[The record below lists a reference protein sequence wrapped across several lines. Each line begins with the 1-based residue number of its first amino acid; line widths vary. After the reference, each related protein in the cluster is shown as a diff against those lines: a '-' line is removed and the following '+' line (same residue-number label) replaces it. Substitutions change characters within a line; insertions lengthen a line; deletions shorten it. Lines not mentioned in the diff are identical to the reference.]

1 MSREMKDSGLEW
13 VAEIPATWMTGRLK
27 NYFSFGKGLP
37 ITKDNLVEAGIPVI
51 SYGQIHSKQNT
62 GTGLNDALFRYVNED
77 FLSTNPNS
85 LVKKGDFIF
94 ADTSEDHDG
103 CGNCV
108 YVDSNQTLFAGYHTI
123 ILSGNEST
131 DNRYLAYLF
140 KTDAWRNQIR
150 SKVFGIKVYS
160 VTKKILSETTIICPP
175 PCDQKKIADYLDDQ
189 CSVLDSVLTR
199 TRASIEEY
207 KKLKQAAITQAVT
220 KGIHKGVEMA
230 SSKREWIRAYPKHWK
245 EIRIKWLLDERK
257 EHSTEG
263 KEEPLSMSQKYGL
276 IPTKEMDM
284 VPNIAASFVGAKLA
298 YKGDLV
304 FNKLKAHLG
313 VFAVSAYDGLVSPDY
328 AVYYATGLANMKYLE
343 YLFKTPQYIAEFKK
357 KSTGVGAGL
366 TRLYTAG
373 LYSIYCALPPIDEQ
387 KEIAEYL
394 DRTCS
399 EIDTLIAKKEQYLVE
414 LENYKKSLIY
424 EYVTGKKEVR

>member
-1 MSREMKDSGLEW
+1 MSREMKDSGIEW
-13 VAEIPATWMTGRLK
+13 IGSLPSTWKICKVKNCFVRKNDKAMQEDPVILSLARSGVKIRDISKNEGQIAESYYNYNPVEPGDLLLNPMDLYSGANCSISEVTGVISPAYINLKAKTGVNPRYFDYYFKTQYWAMAFFAHGKGVSFDNRWTMSADSLLNYYIPLPPVAE
-27 NYFSFGKGLP
+27 
-37 ITKDNLVEAGIPVI
+37 
-51 SYGQIHSKQNT
+51 Q
-62 GTGLNDALFRYVNED
+62 
-77 FLSTNPNS
+77 
-85 LVKKGDFIF
+85 
-94 ADTSEDHDG
+94 
-103 CGNCV
+103 
-108 YVDSNQTLFAGYHTI
+108 NQTAVFL
-123 ILSGNEST
+123 
-131 DNRYLAYLF
+131 D
-140 KTDAWRNQIR
+140 K
-150 SKVFGIKVYS
+150 KCFGI
-160 VTKKILSETTIICPP
+160 
-175 PCDQKKIADYLDDQ
+175 
-189 CSVLDSVLTR
+189 DSTMER

-207 KKLKQAAITQAVT
+207 KKLKQAVITQAVT

-230 SSKREWIRAYPKHWK
+230 SSKREWIRTYPKHWK

-257 EHSTEG
+257 EHSAEG
-263 KEEPLSMSQKYGL
+263 REEPLSMSQKYGL

-284 VPNIAASFVGAKLA
+284 VPNMATSFVGAKLA

-373 LYSIYCALPPIDEQ
+373 LYSIYCALPPLDEQ
-387 KEIAEYL
+387 KEIADYL

-414 LENYKKSLIY
+414 LENYKKALIY
-424 EYVTGKKEVR
+424 EYVTGKKEVPEN

>member
-1 MSREMKDSGLEW
+1 MGREMKDSGIAW
-13 VAEIPATWMTGRLK
+13 VGKIPATWDVERGK
-27 NYFSFGKGLP
+27 NILQKLDRPVKDDDGV
-37 ITKDNLVEAGIPVI
+37 ITCFRDGEVTLRSNRREDGFTISLQEAGYQGIEPGDLVVHGMDGFAGAIGVSDSRGKATPVLNVLD
-51 SYGQIHSKQNT
+51 STQSKEYIMFYLRNMAYT
-62 GTGLNDALFRYVNED
+62 GV
-77 FLSTNPNS
+77 FLSLATGIRVRSCDTNWNK
-85 LVKKGDFIF
+85 LK
-94 ADTSEDHDG
+94 
-103 CGNCV
+103 
-108 YVDSNQTLFAGYHTI
+108 TLPYI
-123 ILSGNEST
+123 IPSIDEQG
-131 DNRYLAYLF
+131 
-140 KTDAWRNQIR
+140 
-150 SKVFGIKVYS
+150 
-160 VTKKILSETTIICPP
+160 
-175 PCDQKKIADYLDDQ
+175 KIAYFLKSQ
-189 CSVLDSVLTR
+189 CTEIDSVLTR

-207 KKLKQAAITQAVT
+207 KKLKQAVITQAVT

-263 KEEPLSMSQKYGL
+263 REEPLSMSQKYGL

-284 VPNIAASFVGAKLA
+284 VPNMAASFVGAKLA

-373 LYSIYCALPPIDEQ
+373 LYSIYCALPPLDEQ
-387 KEIAEYL
+387 KEIADYL

>member
-1 MSREMKDSGLEW
+1 MSREMKDSGIEW
-13 VAEIPATWMTGRLK
+13 IGSLPSTWKICKVKNCFVRKNDKAMQEDPVILSLARSGVKIRDISKNEGQIAESYYNYNPVEPGDLLLNPMDLYSGANCSISEVTGVISPAYINLKAKTGVNPRYFDYYFKTQYWAMAFFAHGKGVSFDNRWTMSADSLLNYYIPLPPVAE
-27 NYFSFGKGLP
+27 
-37 ITKDNLVEAGIPVI
+37 
-51 SYGQIHSKQNT
+51 Q
-62 GTGLNDALFRYVNED
+62 
-77 FLSTNPNS
+77 
-85 LVKKGDFIF
+85 
-94 ADTSEDHDG
+94 
-103 CGNCV
+103 
-108 YVDSNQTLFAGYHTI
+108 
-123 ILSGNEST
+123 
-131 DNRYLAYLF
+131 
-140 KTDAWRNQIR
+140 NQIAVFLD
-150 SKVFGIKVYS
+150 KKCFGI
-160 VTKKILSETTIICPP
+160 
-175 PCDQKKIADYLDDQ
+175 
-189 CSVLDSVLTR
+189 DSTMER

-207 KKLKQAAITQAVT
+207 KKLKQAVITQAVT

-230 SSKREWIRAYPKHWK
+230 SSKREWIRTYPKHWK

-257 EHSTEG
+257 EHSAEG
-263 KEEPLSMSQKYGL
+263 REEPLSMSQKYGL

-284 VPNIAASFVGAKLA
+284 VPNMATSFVGAKLA

-373 LYSIYCALPPIDEQ
+373 LYSIYCALPPLDEQ
-387 KEIAEYL
+387 KEIADYL

-414 LENYKKSLIY
+414 LENYKKALIY
-424 EYVTGKKEVR
+424 EYVTGKKEVPEN

>member
-1 MSREMKDSGLEW
+1 MSREMKGSGIAW
-13 VAEIPATWMTGRLK
+13 VGKIPATWGVERGK
-27 NYFSFGKGLP
+27 NILQKLDRPVKDDDGV
-37 ITKDNLVEAGIPVI
+37 ITCFRDGEVTLRSNRREDGFTISLQEAGYQGIEPGDLVVHGMDGFAGAIGVSDSRGKATPVLNVLD
-51 SYGQIHSKQNT
+51 STQSKEYIMFYLRNMAYT
-62 GTGLNDALFRYVNED
+62 GV
-77 FLSTNPNS
+77 FLSLATGIRVRSCDTNWNK
-85 LVKKGDFIF
+85 LK
-94 ADTSEDHDG
+94 
-103 CGNCV
+103 
-108 YVDSNQTLFAGYHTI
+108 TLPYI
-123 ILSGNEST
+123 IPSIDEQG
-131 DNRYLAYLF
+131 
-140 KTDAWRNQIR
+140 
-150 SKVFGIKVYS
+150 
-160 VTKKILSETTIICPP
+160 
-175 PCDQKKIADYLDDQ
+175 KIAYFLKSQ
-189 CSVLDSVLTR
+189 CTEIDSVLTR

-207 KKLKQAAITQAVT
+207 KKLKQAVITQAVT
-220 KGIHKGVEMA
+220 KGIHIGVEMA
-230 SSKREWIRAYPKHWK
+230 SSKREWLRDYPKHWK

-257 EHSTEG
+257 EHSLEG

-276 IPTKEMDM
+276 IPTKNMDM
-284 VPNIAASFVGAKLA
+284 VPNMAASFVGAKLA

-373 LYSIYCALPPIDEQ
+373 LYSIYCALPPLEEQ
-387 KEIAEYL
+387 EEIANYL
-394 DRTCS
+394 ERTCA

-424 EYVTGKKEVR
+424 EYVTGKKEVSSSGIDGEK

>member
-1 MSREMKDSGLEW
+1 MSREMKDSGVEW
-13 VAEIPATWMTGRLK
+13 IDKIPDAWEMSKVKYFVSCLDGRRVPVDAALRNKGPYPYWGAGSIVDYVDKYIFNEDIILLGEDGAPFFDHTRPVAFLINEPVWVNNHIHVLKPKDTICAKYLVYWLNTVDYKSYINGSILNKLTQSNMNTISLAVPSIKEQKQISDFLDVQCAEI
-27 NYFSFGKGLP
+27 
-37 ITKDNLVEAGIPVI
+37 
-51 SYGQIHSKQNT
+51 
-62 GTGLNDALFRYVNED
+62 
-77 FLSTNPNS
+77 
-85 LVKKGDFIF
+85 
-94 ADTSEDHDG
+94 
-103 CGNCV
+103 
-108 YVDSNQTLFAGYHTI
+108 
-123 ILSGNEST
+123 
-131 DNRYLAYLF
+131 
-140 KTDAWRNQIR
+140 
-150 SKVFGIKVYS
+150 
-160 VTKKILSETTIICPP
+160 
-175 PCDQKKIADYLDDQ
+175 
-189 CSVLDSVLTR
+189 DSVLTR
-199 TRASIEEY
+199 TRESIEEY
-207 KKLKQAAITQAVT
+207 KKLKQAVITQAVT

-263 KEEPLSMSQKYGL
+263 REEPLSMSQKYGL

-284 VPNIAASFVGAKLA
+284 VPNMAASFVGAKLA

-373 LYSIYCALPPIDEQ
+373 LYSIYCALPPLDEQ
-387 KEIAEYL
+387 KEIADYL

>member
-1 MSREMKDSGLEW
+1 MSREMKDSGVEW
-13 VAEIPATWMTGRLK
+13 IGKIPDAWEMSKVKYFVSCLDGRRVPVDAALRNKGPYPYWGAGSIVDYVDKYIFNEDIILLGEDGAPFFDHTRPVAFLINEPVWVNNHIHVLKPKDTICAKYLVYWLNTVDYKSYINGSILNKLTQSNMNTISLAVPSIKEQKQISDFLDVQCAEI
-27 NYFSFGKGLP
+27 
-37 ITKDNLVEAGIPVI
+37 
-51 SYGQIHSKQNT
+51 
-62 GTGLNDALFRYVNED
+62 
-77 FLSTNPNS
+77 
-85 LVKKGDFIF
+85 
-94 ADTSEDHDG
+94 
-103 CGNCV
+103 
-108 YVDSNQTLFAGYHTI
+108 
-123 ILSGNEST
+123 
-131 DNRYLAYLF
+131 
-140 KTDAWRNQIR
+140 
-150 SKVFGIKVYS
+150 
-160 VTKKILSETTIICPP
+160 
-175 PCDQKKIADYLDDQ
+175 
-189 CSVLDSVLTR
+189 DSVLTR
-199 TRASIEEY
+199 TRESIEEY
-207 KKLKQAAITQAVT
+207 KKLKQAVITQAVT

-263 KEEPLSMSQKYGL
+263 REEPLSMSQKYGL

-284 VPNIAASFVGAKLA
+284 VPNMAASFVGAKLA

-373 LYSIYCALPPIDEQ
+373 LYSIYCALPPLDEQ
-387 KEIAEYL
+387 KEIADYL

>member
-1 MSREMKDSGLEW
+1 MSREMKDSGIEW
-13 VAEIPATWMTGRLK
+13 IGSLPSTWKICKVKNCFVRKNDKAMQEDPVILSLARSGVKIRDISKNEGQIAESYYNYNPVEPGDLLLNPMDLYSGANCSISEVTGVISLAYINLKAKTGVNPRYFDYYFKTQYWAMAFFAHGKGVSFDNRWTMSADSLLNYYIPLPPVAE
-27 NYFSFGKGLP
+27 
-37 ITKDNLVEAGIPVI
+37 
-51 SYGQIHSKQNT
+51 Q
-62 GTGLNDALFRYVNED
+62 
-77 FLSTNPNS
+77 
-85 LVKKGDFIF
+85 
-94 ADTSEDHDG
+94 
-103 CGNCV
+103 
-108 YVDSNQTLFAGYHTI
+108 
-123 ILSGNEST
+123 
-131 DNRYLAYLF
+131 
-140 KTDAWRNQIR
+140 NQIAVFLD
-150 SKVFGIKVYS
+150 KKCFGI
-160 VTKKILSETTIICPP
+160 
-175 PCDQKKIADYLDDQ
+175 
-189 CSVLDSVLTR
+189 DSTMER

-207 KKLKQAAITQAVT
+207 KKLKQAVITQAVT

-230 SSKREWIRAYPKHWK
+230 SSKREWIRTYPKHWK

-257 EHSTEG
+257 EHSAEG
-263 KEEPLSMSQKYGL
+263 REEPLSMSQKYGL

-284 VPNIAASFVGAKLA
+284 VPNMATSFVGAKLA

-373 LYSIYCALPPIDEQ
+373 LYSIYCALPPLDEQ
-387 KEIAEYL
+387 KEIADYL

-414 LENYKKSLIY
+414 LENYKKALIY
-424 EYVTGKKEVR
+424 EYVTGKKEVPEN

>member
-1 MSREMKDSGLEW
+1 MGREMKDSGIAW
-13 VAEIPATWMTGRLK
+13 VGKIPATWDVERGK
-27 NYFSFGKGLP
+27 NILQKLDRPVKDDDGV
-37 ITKDNLVEAGIPVI
+37 ITCFRDGEVTLRSNRREDGFTISLQEAGYQGIEPGDLVVHGMDGFAGAIGVSDSRGKATPVLNVLD
-51 SYGQIHSKQNT
+51 STQSKEYIMFYLRNMAYT
-62 GTGLNDALFRYVNED
+62 GV
-77 FLSTNPNS
+77 FLSLATGIRVRSCDTNWNK
-85 LVKKGDFIF
+85 LK
-94 ADTSEDHDG
+94 
-103 CGNCV
+103 
-108 YVDSNQTLFAGYHTI
+108 TLPYI
-123 ILSGNEST
+123 IPSIDEQG
-131 DNRYLAYLF
+131 
-140 KTDAWRNQIR
+140 
-150 SKVFGIKVYS
+150 
-160 VTKKILSETTIICPP
+160 
-175 PCDQKKIADYLDDQ
+175 KIAYFLKSQ
-189 CSVLDSVLTR
+189 CTEIDSVLTR
-199 TRASIEEY
+199 TRASIEEH
-207 KKLKQAAITQAVT
+207 KKLKQAVITQAVT

-263 KEEPLSMSQKYGL
+263 REEPLSMSQKYGL

-284 VPNIAASFVGAKLA
+284 VPNMAASFVGAKLA

-373 LYSIYCALPPIDEQ
+373 LYSIYCALPPLDEQ
-387 KEIAEYL
+387 KEIADYL

>member
-1 MSREMKDSGLEW
+1 MSREMKDSGIEW
-13 VAEIPATWMTGRLK
+13 IGSLPSTWKICKVKNCFVRKNDKAMQEDPVILSLARSGVKIRDISKNEGQIAESYYNYNPVEPGDLLLNPMDLYSGANCSISEVTGVISPAYINLKAKTGVNPRYFDYYFKTQYWAMAFFAHGKGVSFDNRWTMSADSLLNYYIPLPPVAE
-27 NYFSFGKGLP
+27 
-37 ITKDNLVEAGIPVI
+37 
-51 SYGQIHSKQNT
+51 Q
-62 GTGLNDALFRYVNED
+62 
-77 FLSTNPNS
+77 
-85 LVKKGDFIF
+85 
-94 ADTSEDHDG
+94 
-103 CGNCV
+103 
-108 YVDSNQTLFAGYHTI
+108 
-123 ILSGNEST
+123 
-131 DNRYLAYLF
+131 
-140 KTDAWRNQIR
+140 NQIAVFLD
-150 SKVFGIKVYS
+150 KKCFGI
-160 VTKKILSETTIICPP
+160 
-175 PCDQKKIADYLDDQ
+175 
-189 CSVLDSVLTR
+189 DSTMER

-207 KKLKQAAITQAVT
+207 KKLKQAVITQAVT

-230 SSKREWIRAYPKHWK
+230 SSKREWIRTYPKHWK

-257 EHSTEG
+257 EHSAEG
-263 KEEPLSMSQKYGL
+263 REEPLSMSQKYVL

-284 VPNIAASFVGAKLA
+284 VPNMATSFVGAKLA

-373 LYSIYCALPPIDEQ
+373 LYSIYCALPPLDEQ
-387 KEIAEYL
+387 KEIADYL

-414 LENYKKSLIY
+414 LENYKKALIY
-424 EYVTGKKEVR
+424 EYVTGKKEVPEN

>member
-1 MSREMKDSGLEW
+1 MSREMKDSGIEW
-13 VAEIPATWMTGRLK
+13 IGSLPSTWKICKVKNCFVRKNDKAMQEDPVILSLARSGVKIRDISKNEGQIAESYYNYNPVEPGDLLLNPMDLYSGANCSISEVTGVISPAYINLKAKTGVNPRYFDYYFKTPYWAMAFFAHGKGVSFDNRWTMSADSLLNYYIPLPPVAE
-27 NYFSFGKGLP
+27 
-37 ITKDNLVEAGIPVI
+37 
-51 SYGQIHSKQNT
+51 Q
-62 GTGLNDALFRYVNED
+62 
-77 FLSTNPNS
+77 
-85 LVKKGDFIF
+85 
-94 ADTSEDHDG
+94 
-103 CGNCV
+103 
-108 YVDSNQTLFAGYHTI
+108 
-123 ILSGNEST
+123 
-131 DNRYLAYLF
+131 
-140 KTDAWRNQIR
+140 NQIAVFLD
-150 SKVFGIKVYS
+150 KKCFGI
-160 VTKKILSETTIICPP
+160 
-175 PCDQKKIADYLDDQ
+175 
-189 CSVLDSVLTR
+189 DSTMER

-207 KKLKQAAITQAVT
+207 KKLKQAVITQAVT

-230 SSKREWIRAYPKHWK
+230 SSKREWIRTYPKHWK

-257 EHSTEG
+257 EHSAEG
-263 KEEPLSMSQKYGL
+263 REEPLSMSQKYGL

-284 VPNIAASFVGAKLA
+284 VPNMATSFVGAKLA

-373 LYSIYCALPPIDEQ
+373 LYSIYCALPPLDEQ
-387 KEIAEYL
+387 KEIADYL

-414 LENYKKSLIY
+414 LENYKKALIY
-424 EYVTGKKEVR
+424 EYVTGKKEVPEN